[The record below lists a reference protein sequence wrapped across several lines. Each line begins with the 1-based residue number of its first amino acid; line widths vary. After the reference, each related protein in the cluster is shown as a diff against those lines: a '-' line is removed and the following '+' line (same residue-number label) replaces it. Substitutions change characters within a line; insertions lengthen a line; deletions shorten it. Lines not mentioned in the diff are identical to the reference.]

1 VGLLILQLLILLRFV
16 IFVALFY
23 LALHVIL
30 ARLIAKPDSKILW
43 FFGLITSPLLYPVR
57 IWYADAPPASLR
69 LRALL
74 FYGMLWL
81 LAALAA
87 RIVADRIP

>member
-1 VGLLILQLLILLRFV
+1 MLILQLLILLRFV

-23 LALHVIL
+23 LALHAIL
-30 ARLIAKPDSKILW
+30 ARLIANPDSKILW

-57 IWYADAPPASLR
+57 IWFGADAPPASLR
-69 LRALL
+69 RKALL

-81 LAALAA
+81 SAALAA
-87 RIVADRIP
+87 RIVADRIS